1 MKPLRRLLTIIIILL
16 STVVFAISM
25 MILLPIQY
33 LLVGRTD
40 IIDVEA
46 KIIDELI
53 SRINPDK

>member
-16 STVVFAISM
+16 STVAFAIS

-40 IIDVEA
+40 IIDIEA

-53 SRINPDK
+53 NRISPDK

>member
-25 MILLPIQY
+25 ILLPIQY
-33 LLVGRTD
+33 LSTGRTD
-40 IIDVEA
+40 IIDIEV

-53 SRINPDK
+53 NRINPDK

>member
-25 MILLPIQY
+25 ILLPIQY

-40 IIDVEA
+40 IIDIEA
-46 KIIDELI
+46 KIIDTLI
-53 SRINPDK
+53 NRINPDK

>member
-25 MILLPIQY
+25 ILLPIQY
-33 LLVGRTD
+33 LSTGRTD
-40 IIDVEA
+40 IIDIEV

-53 SRINPDK
+53 NRIHPDK

>member
-16 STVVFAISM
+16 SIVVFAISM

-33 LLVGRTD
+33 LFVGKTD
-40 IIDVEA
+40 IIDIEA

-53 SRINPDK
+53 NRINPDK

>member
-1 MKPLRRLLTIIIILL
+1 MKQLRRVLTIIIILVL
-16 STVVFAISM
+16 TVVFAIS

-40 IIDVEA
+40 IIDIEA
-46 KIIDELI
+46 KIIDTLI

>member
-1 MKPLRRLLTIIIILL
+1 MKPLRRLLTVIIILL

-25 MILLPIQY
+25 ILLPIQY
-33 LLVGRTD
+33 LFVGRTD
-40 IIDVEA
+40 IIDIEA

>member
-25 MILLPIQY
+25 ILLPIQY
-33 LLVGRTD
+33 LSTGRTD
-40 IIDVEA
+40 IIDIEV
-46 KIIDELI
+46 KIIDALI

>member
-40 IIDVEA
+40 IIDIEA
-46 KIIDELI
+46 KIIDTLI

>member
-16 STVVFAISM
+16 SIVVFAIS

-33 LLVGRTD
+33 LSTGRTD
-40 IIDVEA
+40 IIDIEA

-53 SRINPDK
+53 IMNNPL